1 MFPDSNEHGGIYCMI
16 NSGGKPLTPTIC
28 DVLMFNAV
36 DMFECGRRTQRIKG
50 RNYDGVIESNLQVI
64 ETFAPIVKFEA
75 LLATDKWDT
84 SPITFGVR
92 IDDLDGIHLQKGK
105 WGRIM
110 GSVLGLPPLHMLPPE
125 IQRAIRE
132 GGEVPIPLDMIPPEL
147 RELIKRKIQQMFE
160 GKDDDDE
167 PEFDVGEPMY

>member
-1 MFPDSNEHGGIYCMI
+1 MFPNPDDHGRIYCMI
-16 NSGGKPLTPTIC
+16 NSGGKPLNSTIC

-50 RNYDGVIESNLQVI
+50 RNYDGVIESNLEVI

-75 LLATDKWDT
+75 LLATDKWDA

-92 IDDLDGIHLQKGK
+92 VDDLDGIHLQKGK
-105 WGRIM
+105 WESIM
-110 GSVLGLPPLHMLPPE
+110 ASVLGLPPLHMLPPE

-132 GGEVPIPLDMIPPEL
+132 GKGIPINPENIPPEL
-147 RELIKRKIQQMFE
+147 RELIEKKIRQMLE
-160 GKDDDDE
+160 DNDG
-167 PEFDVGEPMY
+167 PEFDVGDPIY